1 MSIKEWFFIFLVTLQ
16 QILIMFV
23 FMAMG
28 YIFSKTGFLIR
39 ETIREMTGFVMY
51 VVGSSVIINA
61 FNRPVTPML
70 LNNFAM
76 TAFAAVVLMGSSI
89 LISHFLFKFDRFF
102 KNENLSTYKFASV
115 YSNCGFMGI
124 PLIEA
129 LLGADG
135 TFFAIPYLAVFNILL
150 WSHGIGLY
158 EMNGNGKIQWNK
170 VVKNPCIISSVLGF
184 VLFLFG
190 VIYKMP
196 NVVTKPVFYLASMNT
211 PLSMII
217 IGANFVSITEPF
229 HRDKMAWEVSF
240 IRNILFPLI
249 YIAILFIIP
258 MKTDAKIATL
268 AMASAPIAGVSVLFC
283 LMFDKSTDFPSRAL
297 CLSTIFSV
305 VTLPVIISIGSLFL

>member
-1 MSIKEWFFIFLVTLQ
+1 
-16 QILIMFV
+16 
-23 FMAMG
+23 
-28 YIFSKTGFLIR
+28 
-39 ETIREMTGFVMY
+39 MY

-61 FNRPVTPML
+61 FNRPVTPEL
-70 LNNFAM
+70 LNNFGM
-76 TAFAAVVLMGSSI
+76 TAFAAVVLMGLSI
-89 LISHFLFKFDRFF
+89 LISHFLFKFDRFS

-158 EMNGNGKIQWNK
+158 EMTGNGKIQWNK

-184 VLFLFG
+184 ILFFFG

-283 LMFDKSTDFPSRAL
+283 LMFNKSTDFPSRAL

-305 VTLPVIISIGSLFL
+305 VTLPMIITIGSLIL

>member
-1 MSIKEWFFIFLVTLQ
+1 
-16 QILIMFV
+16 
-23 FMAMG
+23 
-28 YIFSKTGFLIR
+28 
-39 ETIREMTGFVMY
+39 MY

-61 FNRPVTPML
+61 FNRPVTPVL
-70 LNNFAM
+70 LNNFGM

-89 LISHFLFKFDRFF
+89 LISHFLFKFDRFS

-158 EMNGNGKIQWNK
+158 EMTGNGKIQWNK

-184 VLFLFG
+184 VLFFFG

-229 HRDKMAWEVSF
+229 HRDKMAWEVSC

-249 YIAILFIIP
+249 YIVILMVIL

-305 VTLPVIISIGSLFL
+305 VTLPVIITIGSLFL

>member
-1 MSIKEWFFIFLVTLQ
+1 
-16 QILIMFV
+16 
-23 FMAMG
+23 
-28 YIFSKTGFLIR
+28 
-39 ETIREMTGFVMY
+39 MTGFVMY

-61 FNRPVTPML
+61 FNRPVTPVL
-70 LNNFAM
+70 LNNFLM

-89 LISHFLFKFDRFF
+89 LISHFLFTFDRFS

-170 VVKNPCIISSVLGF
+170 VIKNPCIISSVLGF
-184 VLFLFG
+184 VLFFFG

-196 NVVTKPVFYLASMNT
+196 NVLTKPVYYLASMNT

-249 YIAILFIIP
+249 YIAILLIIP
-258 MKTDAKIATL
+258 MNTDAKIATL

-283 LMFDKSTDFPSRAL
+283 LMFNKSTDFPSRAL

-305 VTLPVIISIGSLFL
+305 VTLPVIITIGSLIL

>member
-1 MSIKEWFFIFLVTLQ
+1 
-16 QILIMFV
+16 
-23 FMAMG
+23 
-28 YIFSKTGFLIR
+28 
-39 ETIREMTGFVMY
+39 MTGFVMY

-61 FNRPVTPML
+61 FNRPVTPVL

-89 LISHFLFKFDRFF
+89 LISHFLFKFDRFS

-135 TFFAIPYLAVFNILL
+135 TFFAIPYFAVFNILL

-184 VLFLFG
+184 VLFFFG

-196 NVVTKPVFYLASMNT
+196 NVFTKPVFYLASMNT

-249 YIAILFIIP
+249 YIAILFVIP

-305 VTLPVIISIGSLFL
+305 VTLPVIITIGSLIL

>member
-1 MSIKEWFFIFLVTLQ
+1 
-16 QILIMFV
+16 
-23 FMAMG
+23 
-28 YIFSKTGFLIR
+28 
-39 ETIREMTGFVMY
+39 MY

-61 FNRPVTPML
+61 FNRPVTPEL
-70 LNNFAM
+70 LNNFGM

-89 LISHFLFKFDRFF
+89 LISHFLFKFDRFS

-158 EMNGNGKIQWNK
+158 EMTGNGKIQWNK

-184 VLFLFG
+184 VLFFFG

-196 NVVTKPVFYLASMNT
+196 NVVTKPVYYLASMNT

-249 YIAILFIIP
+249 YIAILLIIP
-258 MKTDAKIATL
+258 MNSDAKIATL

-283 LMFDKSTDFPSRAL
+283 LMFNKSTDFPSRAL

-305 VTLPVIISIGSLFL
+305 VTLPVIILIGSLIL

>member
-1 MSIKEWFFIFLVTLQ
+1 
-16 QILIMFV
+16 
-23 FMAMG
+23 
-28 YIFSKTGFLIR
+28 
-39 ETIREMTGFVMY
+39 MTGFVMY

-61 FNRPVTPML
+61 FNRPVTPVL

-89 LISHFLFKFDRFF
+89 LISHFLFKFDRFS
-102 KNENLSTYKFASV
+102 KNENISTYKFASV

-184 VLFLFG
+184 VLFFFG

-249 YIAILFIIP
+249 YIAILLIIP

>member
-1 MSIKEWFFIFLVTLQ
+1 
-16 QILIMFV
+16 
-23 FMAMG
+23 
-28 YIFSKTGFLIR
+28 
-39 ETIREMTGFVMY
+39 MTGFVMY

-61 FNRPVTPML
+61 FNRPVTPVL

-89 LISHFLFKFDRFF
+89 LISHFLFKFDRFS

-184 VLFLFG
+184 VLFFFG

-249 YIAILFIIP
+249 YIAILLIIP
-258 MKTDAKIATL
+258 MNSDAKIATL

-283 LMFDKSTDFPSRAL
+283 LMFNKSTDFPSRAL

-305 VTLPVIISIGSLFL
+305 VTLPVIILIGSLIL

>member
-1 MSIKEWFFIFLVTLQ
+1 
-16 QILIMFV
+16 
-23 FMAMG
+23 
-28 YIFSKTGFLIR
+28 
-39 ETIREMTGFVMY
+39 MTGFVMY

-61 FNRPVTPML
+61 FNRPVTPVLM
-70 LNNFAM
+70 NNFAM

-89 LISHFLFKFDRFF
+89 LISHFLFKFDRFS

-184 VLFLFG
+184 VLFFFG

-196 NVVTKPVFYLASMNT
+196 NVLTKPVFYLASMNT

-249 YIAILFIIP
+249 YIAILFVIP

>member
-1 MSIKEWFFIFLVTLQ
+1 
-16 QILIMFV
+16 
-23 FMAMG
+23 
-28 YIFSKTGFLIR
+28 
-39 ETIREMTGFVMY
+39 MTGFVMY

-61 FNRPVTPML
+61 FNRPVTPEL
-70 LNNFAM
+70 LNNFGM
-76 TAFAAVVLMGSSI
+76 TAFAAVVLMVSSI
-89 LISHFLFKFDRFF
+89 LISHFLFKFDRFS

-184 VLFLFG
+184 ILFFFG

-196 NVVTKPVFYLASMNT
+196 NVVTKPVYYLASMNT

-249 YIAILFIIP
+249 YIAILLIIP
-258 MKTDAKIATL
+258 MNSDAKIATL

-283 LMFDKSTDFPSRAL
+283 LMFNKSTDFPSRAL

-305 VTLPVIISIGSLFL
+305 VTLPVIILLGSLFL

>member
-1 MSIKEWFFIFLVTLQ
+1 
-16 QILIMFV
+16 
-23 FMAMG
+23 
-28 YIFSKTGFLIR
+28 
-39 ETIREMTGFVMY
+39 MTGFVMY

-61 FNRPVTPML
+61 FNRPVTPEL
-70 LNNFAM
+70 LNNFGM

-89 LISHFLFKFDRFF
+89 LISHFLFKFDRFS

-184 VLFLFG
+184 VLFFFG

-283 LMFDKSTDFPSRAL
+283 LMFNKSTDFPSRAL

-305 VTLPVIISIGSLFL
+305 VTLPVIITIGSLIL

>member
-1 MSIKEWFFIFLVTLQ
+1 
-16 QILIMFV
+16 MFV

-28 YIFSKTGFLIR
+28 YIFAKTGVFSR

-61 FNRPVTPML
+61 FNRPVTPVL
-70 LNNFAM
+70 LNNFVM

-89 LISHFLFKFDRFF
+89 LISHFLFKFDRFSR
-102 KNENLSTYKFASV
+102 NENLSTYKFASV

-184 VLFLFG
+184 ILFFFG

-211 PLSMII
+211 PLSIII

-249 YIAILFIIP
+249 YIAILFVIP

>member
-1 MSIKEWFFIFLVTLQ
+1 
-16 QILIMFV
+16 
-23 FMAMG
+23 
-28 YIFSKTGFLIR
+28 
-39 ETIREMTGFVMY
+39 MTGFVMY

-61 FNRPVTPML
+61 FNRPVTPVL

-89 LISHFLFKFDRFF
+89 LISHFLFKFDRFS

-129 LLGADG
+129 LLGTDG

-249 YIAILFIIP
+249 YIAILFVIP

>member
-1 MSIKEWFFIFLVTLQ
+1 
-16 QILIMFV
+16 
-23 FMAMG
+23 
-28 YIFSKTGFLIR
+28 
-39 ETIREMTGFVMY
+39 
-51 VVGSSVIINA
+51 
-61 FNRPVTPML
+61 ML
-70 LNNFAM
+70 LNNFTM

-89 LISHFLFKFDRFF
+89 LISHFLFKFDRFS

-129 LLGADG
+129 LFGADG

-184 VLFLFG
+184 VLFFFG

-249 YIAILFIIP
+249 YIAILFVIP

>member
-1 MSIKEWFFIFLVTLQ
+1 
-16 QILIMFV
+16 
-23 FMAMG
+23 
-28 YIFSKTGFLIR
+28 
-39 ETIREMTGFVMY
+39 MTGFVMY

-61 FNRPVTPML
+61 FNRPVTPVL

-89 LISHFLFKFDRFF
+89 LISHFLFKFDRFS

-129 LLGADG
+129 LLGTDG

-249 YIAILFIIP
+249 YIAILLIIP
-258 MKTDAKIATL
+258 MNTDAKIATL

-283 LMFDKSTDFPSRAL
+283 LMFNKSTDFPSRAL

-305 VTLPVIISIGSLFL
+305 VTLPVIILIGSLIL

>member
-1 MSIKEWFFIFLVTLQ
+1 
-16 QILIMFV
+16 
-23 FMAMG
+23 
-28 YIFSKTGFLIR
+28 
-39 ETIREMTGFVMY
+39 MTGFVMY

-61 FNRPVTPML
+61 FNRPVTPVL

-89 LISHFLFKFDRFF
+89 LISHFLFKFDRFS

-129 LLGADG
+129 LLGTDG

-184 VLFLFG
+184 VLFFFG

-229 HRDKMAWEVSF
+229 HKDKMAWEVSF

-249 YIAILFIIP
+249 YIAILLIIP
-258 MKTDAKIATL
+258 MNTDAKIATL

-283 LMFDKSTDFPSRAL
+283 LMFNKSTDFPSRAL

-305 VTLPVIISIGSLFL
+305 VTLPVIITIGSLIL

>member
-1 MSIKEWFFIFLVTLQ
+1 M
-16 QILIMFV
+16 
-23 FMAMG
+23 
-28 YIFSKTGFLIR
+28 
-39 ETIREMTGFVMY
+39 
-51 VVGSSVIINA
+51 
-61 FNRPVTPML
+61 
-70 LNNFAM
+70 
-76 TAFAAVVLMGSSI
+76 
-89 LISHFLFKFDRFF
+89 
-102 KNENLSTYKFASV
+102 
-115 YSNCGFMGI
+115 
-124 PLIEA
+124 
-129 LLGADG
+129 
-135 TFFAIPYLAVFNILL
+135 AVFNILL

-158 EMNGNGKIQWNK
+158 EMTGNGKIQWNK

-184 VLFLFG
+184 VLFFFG

-249 YIAILFIIP
+249 YIAILLIIP

-283 LMFDKSTDFPSRAL
+283 LMFNKSTDFPSRAL

-305 VTLPVIISIGSLFL
+305 VTLPVIILIGSLIL

>member
-1 MSIKEWFFIFLVTLQ
+1 
-16 QILIMFV
+16 
-23 FMAMG
+23 
-28 YIFSKTGFLIR
+28 
-39 ETIREMTGFVMY
+39 MTGFVMY

-61 FNRPVTPML
+61 FNRPVTPEL
-70 LNNFAM
+70 LNNFGM

-89 LISHFLFKFDRFF
+89 LISHFLFKFDRFS

-184 VLFLFG
+184 VLFFFG

-249 YIAILFIIP
+249 YIAILLIIP

-305 VTLPVIISIGSLFL
+305 VTLPVIILIGSLIL

>member
-1 MSIKEWFFIFLVTLQ
+1 
-16 QILIMFV
+16 
-23 FMAMG
+23 
-28 YIFSKTGFLIR
+28 
-39 ETIREMTGFVMY
+39 MTGFVMY

-61 FNRPVTPML
+61 FNRPVTPVL

-89 LISHFLFKFDRFF
+89 LISHFLFKFDRFS

-184 VLFLFG
+184 VLFFFG

-249 YIAILFIIP
+249 YIAILFVIP

-283 LMFDKSTDFPSRAL
+283 LMFDKSTDFSSRAL

>member
-1 MSIKEWFFIFLVTLQ
+1 MQ

-28 YIFSKTGFLIR
+28 YIFARTGFFSR

-61 FNRPVTPML
+61 FNRPVTPVL
-70 LNNFAM
+70 LNNFGM

-89 LISHFLFKFDRFF
+89 LISHFLFKFDRFS
-102 KNENLSTYKFASV
+102 KNENISTYKFSSV

-158 EMNGNGKIQWNK
+158 EMTGNGKIQWNK

-184 VLFLFG
+184 ILFFFG

-229 HRDKMAWEVSF
+229 HKDKMAWEVSF

-249 YIAILFIIP
+249 YIAILLIIP
-258 MKTDAKIATL
+258 MNTDAKVATL

-283 LMFDKSTDFPSRAL
+283 LMFNKSTDFPSRAL

-305 VTLPVIISIGSLFL
+305 VTLPVIILIGSLIL

>member
-1 MSIKEWFFIFLVTLQ
+1 
-16 QILIMFV
+16 
-23 FMAMG
+23 
-28 YIFSKTGFLIR
+28 
-39 ETIREMTGFVMY
+39 MTGFVMY

-61 FNRPVTPML
+61 FNRPVTPVL
-70 LNNFAM
+70 LNNFTM

-89 LISHFLFKFDRFF
+89 LISHFLFKFDRFS

-184 VLFLFG
+184 VLFFFG

-249 YIAILFIIP
+249 YIAILFVIP

>member
-1 MSIKEWFFIFLVTLQ
+1 
-16 QILIMFV
+16 
-23 FMAMG
+23 
-28 YIFSKTGFLIR
+28 
-39 ETIREMTGFVMY
+39 MTGFVMY

-61 FNRPVTPML
+61 FNRPVTPVL

-89 LISHFLFKFDRFF
+89 LISHFLFKFDRFS

-158 EMNGNGKIQWNK
+158 EMNENGKIQWNK

>member
-1 MSIKEWFFIFLVTLQ
+1 MQ

-23 FMAMG
+23 FMSMG
-28 YIFSKTGFLIR
+28 YIFAKTGFFSR

-61 FNRPVTPML
+61 FNRPVTPVL
-70 LNNFAM
+70 LNNFTM

-89 LISHFLFKFDRFF
+89 LISHFLFKFDRFS

-129 LLGADG
+129 LFGADG

-184 VLFLFG
+184 VLFFFG

-249 YIAILFIIP
+249 YIAILFVIP